1 VTSPRTYEQREI
13 KPLRPSP
20 TLTTRTTTTL
30 LLLLLLLHALLLAL
44 LLLLSMF
51 ERVALLPV
59 DDVTPNEHLPRED
72 PFMAASKPI
81 GARRRLRDG
90 SRSGDGGEQ
99 LPAQARSS
107 ANQRGRGQVFE
118 PAELRSPSGRRRAA
132 SIDDD
137 NDNDDGPRLLPR
149 LGDDKPPSRQP
160 ASPGT
165 DELFA

>member
-20 TLTTRTTTTL
+20 TLTTRTTTTTL
-30 LLLLLLLHALLLAL
+30 RLLHRPLLLAL

-59 DDVTPNEHLPRED
+59 DDVTPIEHPPRED
-72 PFMAASKPI
+72 PFMTASKPI
-81 GARRRLRDG
+81 GARRRRRDG

-99 LPAQARSS
+99 LPAQSRSS

-118 PAELRSPSGRRRAA
+118 TAELRSSSRRRRAA

-137 NDNDDGPRLLPR
+137 DNDVDGPRLSPR
-149 LGDDKPPSRQP
+149 LGVDKPP
-160 ASPGT
+160 
-165 DELFA
+165 